1 MENLYTDSKYTRT
14 LESIIELD
22 HDLAS
27 YIVSTKKDES
37 FLYNYTKKI
46 LELSCNVLGFKQG
59 EIRLFLDEN
68 GNIPKTGNVEN
79 NWKIL
84 KPVVSIGFEEGE
96 EYTQDDIYTRE
107 FLLDP
112 KNMGPIV
119 TVLKGKTIQIYRN
132 KKEIEKLVQEGTL
145 RENYWSQYLEE
156 PPTQDNRNIFIPVT
170 RKLGDGL
177 LEVPAYANFSVP
189 NYKINEDEPVPQKD
203 IVLAQKAVDRVS
215 GALIYASQIDELR
228 KAQTER
234 ERLAGLAS
242 IGTIAGEVSHDIGN
256 LATMI
261 KQNTNLALKNLKKG
275 AYHEVEKKLQASL
288 EATQGLNLVS
298 RRFKN
303 IAPTSGK
310 YEYVDIHRS
319 LISLLEL
326 ESSSFEHQGL
336 DARILQDFG
345 PGIKKIYHD
354 VGGLSQV
361 YINLLRN
368 SQRAIIEKKEIMKAK
383 NIQYKPEIKV
393 TTRNLGETIQ
403 ISFYDNGV
411 GIKEE
416 NLEILYDPSFTT
428 KPQSESVGG
437 YGLSSS
443 YRIMKEHKGD
453 IKIRSKEGEYT
464 EVILTLP
471 VRRE

>member
-1 MENLYTDSKYTRT
+1 MEGRITEDTKT
-14 LESIIELD
+14 LEGIIELN

-27 YIVSTKKDES
+27 FIVSERLDQEFLKKS
-37 FLYNYTKKI
+37 VTRI
-46 LELSCNVLGFKQG
+46 LKEACGILGFKQG
-59 EIRLFLDEN
+59 EVYLLLDEKE
-68 GNIPKTGNVEN
+68 NIPKIGEVEKT
-79 NWKIL
+79 WRII
-84 KPVVSIGFEEGE
+84 KPIVGIGLEQGE
-96 EYTQDDIYTRE
+96 EYTQEDIRTRE
-107 FLLDP
+107 WILDP
-112 KNMGPIV
+112 KNRGPFYH
-119 TVLKGKTIQIYRN
+119 VLQGNIIQLYRN
-132 KKEIEKLVQEGTL
+132 KDYIKDLEQGCIL
-145 RENYWSQYLEE
+145 REGFWEEYLEN
-156 PPTQDNRNIFIPVT
+156 PTTKDTRNILIPAT
-170 RKLGDGL
+170 RKVIDIT
-177 LEVPAYANFSVP
+177 ETPAFANFSIP
-189 NYKINEDEPVPQKD
+189 NYEIKEDEPVQEK
-203 IVLAQKAVDRVS
+203 IVSLAKKAIDGITAS
-215 GALIYASQIDELR
+215 LIYVGLLDELQ
-228 KAQTER
+228 KSSQER

-242 IGTIAGEVSHDIGN
+242 IGTLAGEVSHDIGN

-275 AYHEVEKKLQASL
+275 AYHEVEKKLNASL

-298 RRFKN
+298 SRFKN

-345 PGIKKIYHD
+345 PGIKEVYHD